1 MAKKFFLGHF
11 FFFGSVQKVVF
22 TSCEE
27 KSSQEGTIV
36 ID

>member
-1 MAKKFFLGHF
+1 MAKKFFLGH